1 MVDSTQQLI
10 PLKASLNKTNFSQF
24 KNGAGLID
32 INDPPEKLKSPNYPK
47 TLNDF
52 NGSNQ
57 KLNNISTS
65 RRSSGSAGGS
75 NSANENNSMRSPSE
89 KSQSE
94 STSKLIETSPH
105 RRTNMNRAN
114 FILNNGS
121 MPTEPVQL
129 FKKINEMNR
138 LTNNQTNSGNSHH
151 SSTNTAADNKKR
163 ISLLLARKN

>member
-1 MVDSTQQLI
+1 
-10 PLKASLNKTNFSQF
+10 LKASLNKSNFSQF

-47 TLNDF
+47 TLNEF
-52 NGSNQ
+52 SNSNQ
-57 KLNNISTS
+57 KLSINTS

-75 NSANENNSMRSPSE
+75 NSANENNPMRSPSE

-94 STSKLIETSPH
+94 STSKLVETSPH

-114 FILNNGS
+114 FILSNGS

-138 LTNNQTNSGNSHH
+138 MNNNSGNLQH
-151 SSTNTAADNKKR
+151 NTAAENKKR
-163 ISLLLARKN
+163 ISLLLARK

>member
-1 MVDSTQQLI
+1 LI

-65 RRSSGSAGGS
+65 RRSSGSAGGL
-75 NSANENNSMRSPSE
+75 NSANESNSMRSPSE

-105 RRTNMNRAN
+105 RRTNINRAN
-114 FILNNGS
+114 FILNNGN

-138 LTNNQTNSGNSHH
+138 MANQSNSGNSHH
-151 SSTNTAADNKKR
+151 SSNNNNNNTAADNKKR